1 MKDEIYYI
9 KQPGDGSED
18 DVYLVHIDPAVFEG
32 TSWMYQQIELAVTG
46 TPHVMV
52 ISPENYDGDIT
63 NKVIAFPSPA
73 STFLPESLCREGFN
87 EKSILTAYSKIPLEF
102 LDSSGILLFSNLF
115 VDFCGFS

>member
-63 NKVIAFPSPA
+63 NEVTVTVDSD
-73 STFLPESLCREGFN
+73 GN
-87 EKSILTAYSKIPLEF
+87 LE
-102 LDSSGILLFSNLF
+102 IY
-115 VDFCGFS
+115 